1 MKTRLAQPEMVSCKV
16 DARGFWD
23 WNVVAAGEL
32 QAKDTLDLGADHRRR
47 GEVLSRAVDQQR
59 RDVKD

>member
-1 MKTRLAQPEMVSCKV
+1 MVSCKV

-32 QAKDTLDLGADHRRR
+32 QAKDTLDRGADHRCR
-47 GEVLSRAVDQQR
+47 GKVLRAVDQQR